1 MVRNDD
7 QNPHGSEGL
16 RVDKWL
22 WAARFFKTRALAQ
35 DAVELG
41 RVTLDGVR
49 IKPSRLMR
57 VGDRLRIQV
66 GDLHWEVWVRALVDR
81 RGPATFA
88 RTLYEET
95 AASLLARQ
103 TAQAQRALVREPA
116 QFIEG
121 GRPTKRDRRR
131 LDRWQGMP

>member
-1 MVRNDD
+1 MAQSAEADR
-7 QNPHGSEGL
+7 PGSEGL

-41 RVTLDGVR
+41 RVTLDGAR
-49 IKPSRLMR
+49 IKPARTIR
-57 VGDRLRIQV
+57 VGDRLKIQA
-66 GDLHWEVWVRALVDR
+66 GESHFEVWVRAVIDR
-81 RGPATFA
+81 RGPAPFA

-95 AASLLARQ
+95 PASLLARQ
-103 TAQAQRALVREPA
+103 TAQAQRALAREPA

-131 LDRWQGMP
+131 LDRWQELP